1 MAVVPVKAKAKV
13 AKVDMGVQV
22 VADVSQWILDRIP
35 RWIILN
41 RFHPCRRQRCSAL
54 QPAA

>member
-1 MAVVPVKAKAKV
+1 MSAVAVKAKD
-13 AKVDMGVQV
+13 KVDMGVQV
-22 VADVSQWILDRIP
+22 VADVSQWIMDRI
-35 RWIILN
+35 RDGINLN